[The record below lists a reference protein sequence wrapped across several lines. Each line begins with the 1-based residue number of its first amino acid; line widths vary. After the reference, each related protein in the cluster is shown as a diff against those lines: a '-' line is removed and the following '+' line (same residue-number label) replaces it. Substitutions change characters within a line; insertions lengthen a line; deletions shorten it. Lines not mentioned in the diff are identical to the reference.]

1 MIDEPDVIA
10 RKIRKAKTD
19 PHPLPDNLDDLDGRP
34 EAANLMGIYAALD
47 DCSIADVCLRFGGG
61 QFSMFKQDLADLA
74 VAHFTPIQQEMC
86 RIMAEPEYVDGILR
100 DGIER
105 ADAIS
110 SPILREIQDVVG
122 FLRP

>member
-1 MIDEPDVIA
+1 MIDEPDVIV

-19 PHPLPDNLDDLDGRP
+19 PHPLPDNLDELKGRP

-47 DCSIADVCLRFGGG
+47 DCSVADVCQRFGGQ
-61 QFSMFKQDLADLA
+61 QFSTFKQELADLA
-74 VAHFTPIQQEMC
+74 VGHFMPIQSEMR
-86 RIMAEPEYVDGILR
+86 RIMADLGYVDGILR

-105 ADAIS
+105 ANAIS
-110 SPILREIQDVVG
+110 SPILREIQDIVG